1 MIKGWK
7 ATTIRDAAQFTSKPR
22 YIDLKIAEKVP
33 FVPMDLV
40 PQDRSF
46 IQDCVWKPGR
56 DIRSGTYFEKGDC
69 LLAKITPCF
78 ENGKQG
84 IAKDLPASFGYASTE
99 LIPFRG
105 RAGLSNKYFLFFFFL
120 DTTTRR
126 LIAQKME
133 GATGRQRIPISV
145 LKDWPISLPPLPEQ
159 KKIAAVLLKLQ
170 QAIET
175 QEKIIQSLRDLKAS
189 TMQHLFTHGLHGE
202 KTKQTEIG
210 PIPES
215 WEVSTLGDLC
225 GTNGSC
231 IQTGPFGSQ
240 LHAADY
246 QDTGVPVVNPTH
258 MLDNAII
265 HEGIPCISQANA
277 DRLGRHRL
285 KQGDILFARRGEIG
299 RHALVTESEIG
310 WLCGTGCFLVRVR
323 NNLILDSFL
332 SWFLYSQQS
341 QNWLAAHA
349 AGAIMPNLNNTILK
363 ACPIAFPST
372 KAEQKHIVETLSGID
387 TKAFHHQSKK
397 SALQDLFKT
406 TLNKLM
412 TGDIRVTDLD
422 IDTKEVEE

>member
-56 DIRSGTYFEKGDC
+56 DIRSGTYFERGDC

-175 QEKIIQSLRDLKAS
+175 QDKIIQSLRDLKAS

-215 WEVSTLGDLC
+215 WEVTKLGKVATISAG
-225 GTNGSC
+225 GTPSRSNTQYWQNGNIPWVKTGEVDYCWITKTEEYVTTAGLQNSAAKLLPIGTILLAMYGQGITRGKVARLGIEAATNQAC
-231 IQTGPFGSQ
+231 ATISPKAESIQSAFLYHYLTWSYDRLRLLSHGAQQANLNAKIVSSFP
-240 LHAADY
+240 
-246 QDTGVPVVNPTH
+246 VPV
-258 MLDNAII
+258 
-265 HEGIPCISQANA
+265 
-277 DRLGRHRL
+277 
-285 KQGDILFARRGEIG
+285 
-299 RHALVTESEIG
+299 
-310 WLCGTGCFLVRVR
+310 
-323 NNLILDSFL
+323 
-332 SWFLYSQQS
+332 
-341 QNWLAAHA
+341 
-349 AGAIMPNLNNTILK
+349 
-363 ACPIAFPST
+363 PIASEQDDIST
-372 KAEQKHIVETLSGID
+372 AFDTID
-387 TKAFHHQSKK
+387 TKSTMYQSRK

-412 TGDIRVTDLD
+412 TGEIRVADLD